1 MKEGISMHI
10 RSRRTIRIS
19 WLLVAV
25 AALALAAVIATG
37 AGAAGGNRDVVTGG
51 FEDRLGEHI
60 GLSANSGPSG
70 ENPSGRE
77 SVTFTDPEA
86 GNFKIRSRV
95 TCLAVDGNLAAWGTV
110 ATDSSSNT
118 VDPGTEFVEVG
129 RDGGPGGAAD
139 GWDFIEAP
147 AADCADFL
155 AEAAAA
161 PPIAS
166 GDISIFDAQP

>member
-10 RSRRTIRIS
+10 GSRRAIRVS

-25 AALALAAVIATG
+25 AALALAAVIASG
-37 AGAAGGNRDVVTGG
+37 AGAAAANRDVVTGG

-60 GLSANSGPSG
+60 GLFASSGPSG
-70 ENPSGRE
+70 ENPFGHE
-77 SVTFTDPEA
+77 SVTFPDPEG
-86 GNFKIRSRV
+86 GNFKIRSDV

-139 GWDFIEAP
+139 GWDFIDAP
-147 AADCADFL
+147 AEDCADFL
-155 AEAAAA
+155 AQAADA

-166 GDISIFDAQP
+166 GNISIFDAQP